1 MINKHFRGKLDGS
14 KIAFLYSNLEF
25 WKIYKLDR
33 LPVMNPAAGHW
44 KVQVGEQEVLETNED
59 SMMKD
64 SNWKIKDFHNVS
76 RVLRH
81 R

>member
-1 MINKHFRGKLDGS
+1 MGGR
-14 KIAFLYSNLEF
+14 
-25 WKIYKLDR
+25 
-33 LPVMNPAAGHW
+33 
-44 KVQVGEQEVLETNED
+44 EVIETNED

-81 R
+81 RSNIFTQSSKQDI